1 MSSGTAYP
9 SAEIRRKRALGML
22 RSPSAG
28 FGIAQHLQG
37 LNVVCEI
44 LEVIKPRTE

>member
-1 MSSGTAYP
+1 MSSGTAYL
-9 SAEIRRKRALGML
+9 SAEIRRKGALGML
-22 RSPSAG
+22 PRPSTG
-28 FGIAQHLQG
+28 FGMAQHLQG